1 MALATQCP
9 HCHTTFRVA
18 HDQLK
23 LPAGL
28 VRCGVCKQIFNGIEN
43 LLRPEEADKAFPPT
57 PAPASEPAQPPAP
70 APASAPVAA
79 PITSSEPEP
88 DNGVEGKP
96 AAEGS
101 LGSVDFDLGLDTPTD
116 HVEPEIP
123 ATKEEKPVAFPE
135 DSPVIE
141 SQRESQTIEEPQA
154 SADPLLRMTLLDIA
168 PKRGEQA
175 DQNKESATDD
185 DSGDGLQQ
193 TIDDLRSKPWRS
205 EEVES
210 SADELDRVDDSEYE
224 EPAFVRQARQR
235 QRVGKVLRMVMAVL
249 LPFLLA
255 SAFVQAAYALRTQIA
270 AWFPQTRPSL
280 EKMCG
285 VLRCEVGFPTRID
298 VVSIDSNELQA
309 PAVVGGPF
317 TLNVLLRNR
326 GTIVQTWPDIEL
338 TLNDA
343 NDKPIARRVF
353 LPRDYLPATV
363 DAAKGFAARSEQ
375 PVKLYLDLQDLK
387 ASGYRVYVFYP

>member
-23 LPAGL
+23 LRAGL

-57 PAPASEPAQPPAP
+57 PVQVTEPVQPPAP
-70 APASAPVAA
+70 ASTPIVAP
-79 PITSSEPEP
+79 TKLSEPEP
-88 DNGVEGKP
+88 DDGTAGMP
-96 AAEGS
+96 AAEGA
-101 LGSVDFDLGLDTPTD
+101 LGSVDFDLGMETPAD
-116 HVEPEIP
+116 RVEPEIP
-123 ATKEEKPVAFPE
+123 ATKEEKSTAFPE
-135 DSPVIE
+135 ESSVIE
-141 SQRESQTIEEPQA
+141 PRGAPQTVEEPQA

-175 DQNKESATDD
+175 AQNKESATEDG
-185 DSGDGLQQ
+185 SGDGLQQ

-205 EEVES
+205 EEVEPS
-210 SADELDRVDDSEYE
+210 TDELDRVDESEYE
-224 EPAFVRQARQR
+224 EPAFVRQARRR
-235 QRVGKVLRMVMAVL
+235 QRVGKVLRVVTAVL
-249 LPFLLA
+249 LPFLLVGT
-255 SAFVQAAYALRTQIA
+255 FVQAAYALRTQIA

-280 EKMCG
+280 EKMCE

-309 PAVVGGPF
+309 PAVEGGPF

-326 GTIVQTWPDIEL
+326 GTIVQTWPNIEL

-343 NDKPIARRVF
+343 NDKPIARRIF
-353 LPRDYLPATV
+353 LPRDYLPTTA

-375 PVKLYLDLQDLK
+375 SVKLYLDLQNLK

>member
-1 MALATQCP
+1 
-9 HCHTTFRVA
+9 
-18 HDQLK
+18 
-23 LPAGL
+23 
-28 VRCGVCKQIFNGIEN
+28 
-43 LLRPEEADKAFPPT
+43 
-57 PAPASEPAQPPAP
+57 
-70 APASAPVAA
+70 
-79 PITSSEPEP
+79 
-88 DNGVEGKP
+88 
-96 AAEGS
+96 
-101 LGSVDFDLGLDTPTD
+101 
-116 HVEPEIP
+116 
-123 ATKEEKPVAFPE
+123 
-135 DSPVIE
+135 
-141 SQRESQTIEEPQA
+141 
-154 SADPLLRMTLLDIA
+154 MTLLDIA

>member
-23 LPAGL
+23 LRAGL

-43 LLRPEEADKAFPPT
+43 LLRPEEAEKAFPPT
-57 PAPASEPAQPPAP
+57 PAQATEPTQPPAP
-70 APASAPVAA
+70 SSAPIAA
-79 PITSSEPEP
+79 PTTSSESES
-88 DNGVEGKP
+88 DNGAPGIP
-96 AAEGS
+96 AAEGT
-101 LGSVDFDLGLDTPTD
+101 LGSVDFDLGMDTPID
-116 HVEPEIP
+116 RVEPEIP
-123 ATKEEKPVAFPE
+123 ATKEEEPAALPE
-135 DSPVIE
+135 GSPVIE
-141 SQRESQTIEEPQA
+141 SQGVPHTVEEPQA

-175 DQNKESATDD
+175 EQNKESATDD
-185 DSGDGLQQ
+185 ESSDGLQQ

-205 EEVES
+205 EEVEP
-210 SADELDRVDDSEYE
+210 SADELDRVDENEYE
-224 EPAFVRQARQR
+224 EPAFVRQARRR
-235 QRVGKVLRMVMAVL
+235 QRVGKVLRVVMAVL

-255 SAFVQAAYALRTQIA
+255 GAFAQAAYALRAQIA
-270 AWFPQTRPSL
+270 AWFPQARPSL
-280 EKMCG
+280 EKMCE

-309 PAVVGGPF
+309 PAVEGGPF

-326 GTIVQTWPDIEL
+326 GTIVQTWPNIEL

-353 LPRDYLPATV
+353 MPRDYLPATV